1 MTKYEQGSK
10 VIHAEE
16 KNILFWTYAALNA
29 DLNKLYNS
37 VAR

>member
-16 KNILFWTYAALNA
+16 KNIFWTYAALNA
-29 DLNKLYNS
+29 DPNKLYNS